1 MTPTTVGPEGR
12 LYRARQT
19 PELIDVPELTFL
31 MIDGHGDPNVSD
43 RYREGIQALYAV
55 SYTLKFAIKRAGGPD
70 HRVGPLEGLWWVD
83 DLTRSTMEDKSAWDW
98 TAMIRQPAD
107 VTTRLVEEVALEVAD
122 KKQLPA
128 VRELRLERF
137 AEGHAA
143 QILHVGPYAEEGPT
157 IERLHA
163 FIDEQGYAR
172 RGKHH
177 EIYLGDPRRT
187 APARLKTIIRQPVS
201 TREPARLGADSD

>member
-1 MTPTTVGPEGR
+1 MTTTTEDLQRR

-19 PELIDVPELTFL
+19 PELIDVPELSFL

-70 HRVGPLEGLWWVD
+70 HRVGLLEGLWWVD
-83 DLTRSTMEDKSAWDW
+83 DMTRLTMEDKSAWDW
-98 TAMIRQPAD
+98 TAMIRQPAN
-107 VTTRLVEEVALEVAD
+107 VTAELVEEAAVEVAG
-122 KKQLPA
+122 KKQLPV

-137 AEGHAA
+137 AEGRAA
-143 QILHVGPYAEEGPT
+143 QILYVGSYAEEGPT

-163 FIDEQGYAR
+163 FIDEQGYAK

-187 APARLKTIIRQPVS
+187 APARLKTIIRQPVG
-201 TREPARLGADSD
+201 TP